1 MYLRGEGNKNKK
13 AYNKT
18 IYININYC
26 CYILFDVF
34 NWLLTCYRK
43 HYCRKKTKVIILLY
57 KREIH
62 KRLKQNMIGITL
74 NISLLRESLLI
85 D

>member
-43 HYCRKKTKVIILLY
+43 HYCRKKTK
-57 KREIH
+57 
-62 KRLKQNMIGITL
+62 
-74 NISLLRESLLI
+74 
-85 D
+85 